1 MKRPITTALVAQL
14 VFLWQSG
21 GAGGGGGG
29 GMRRD
34 GGGLYNNVLPA
45 GDAAYISL
53 LVSSGGSACDLTIFP
68 S

>member
-21 GAGGGGGG
+21 GAGGG